1 VSAIYDALIRLN
13 EKVIGLEKSAEI
25 PLAKVQMLNDKL
37 AAAKKSA
44 GAAKKGQP
52 DLFSVGSAPANKN
65 IGFDTGMLA
74 RKLDIAIQK
83 VEQVLK
89 EG

>member
-1 VSAIYDALIRLN
+1 VSAIYDELIRLN
-13 EKVIGLEKSAEI
+13 ENVIGLEKSAEI

-37 AAAKKSA
+37 VAAKKS
-44 GAAKKGQP
+44 GSGKKGQP
-52 DLFSVGSAPANKN
+52 DLFSVGASPANKN